1 MDKSQM
7 TDMQEMVHIISIFK
21 SLYLRS
27 PSQLEVSAIL
37 KGRKLARIPQ
47 KESTNNQL
55 TLIK

>member
-1 MDKSQM
+1 M